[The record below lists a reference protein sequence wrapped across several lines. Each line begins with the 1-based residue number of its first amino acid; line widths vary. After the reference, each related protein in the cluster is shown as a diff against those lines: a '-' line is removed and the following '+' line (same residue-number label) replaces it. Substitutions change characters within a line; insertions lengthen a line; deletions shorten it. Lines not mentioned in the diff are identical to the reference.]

1 MFLDFYYYIRLNHK
15 NKTSLNWEKC
25 LGSIRI
31 FPKVWLCDFDGNP
44 VKPLWTEPYR
54 VTGWKRGL
62 NEPSYCFYSPLD
74 IFFTVFVTYWL
85 QVLFWHSFVLC
96 ERIIVVHIIF
106 LLNVFTGL
114 HSFVCFVCTYLYKI
128 YIEVSKSKMPEV
140 HNSYQTKKKSLLPIS
155 FPLRSVILFY
165 TFFLKKRSVQ
175 PFLCAC
181 VRACVCV

>member
-74 IFFTVFVTYWL
+74 IFFYSFCNLLASSSLLAFICFVWTHHRRPYY
-85 QVLFWHSFVLC
+85 F
-96 ERIIVVHIIF
+96 
-106 LLNVFTGL
+106 FTECFYRT
-114 HSFVCFVCTYLYKI
+114 SFVCFVCTYLYKI

-140 HNSYQTKKKSLLPIS
+140 HNSYQTKKK
-155 FPLRSVILFY
+155 
-165 TFFLKKRSVQ
+165 
-175 PFLCAC
+175 
-181 VRACVCV
+181 VCCP